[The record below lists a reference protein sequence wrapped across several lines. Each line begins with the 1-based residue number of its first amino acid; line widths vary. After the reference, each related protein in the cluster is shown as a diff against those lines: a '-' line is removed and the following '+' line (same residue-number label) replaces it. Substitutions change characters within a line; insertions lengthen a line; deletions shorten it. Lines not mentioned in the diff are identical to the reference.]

1 MRPPPGSSGRPPKTN
16 YDPNNDP
23 WVEAQQRTIPKADPP
38 ILQIFGNVQQTTPLI
53 DLPPAATAK
62 YGLSEHSAAA
72 LGLESKFPPA
82 KAAAKNLAAR
92 QLPIPKPTGPNKA
105 TKNSAPTIQEVSEEK
120 ETDAAGRM
128 DEAFKRKR
136 EDFEDEED
144 LFGFDY
150 IPADVFP
157 LWFLNQFLGLPATVH
172 WSDKN

>member
-1 MRPPPGSSGRPPKTN
+1 M
-16 YDPNNDP
+16 
-23 WVEAQQRTIPKADPP
+23 
-38 ILQIFGNVQQTTPLI
+38 QIFGNVQQTTPLI